1 MVQVGLFF
9 GFHIN
14 KKLIRPGTAV
24 NRAAFD
30 LEQVHAVFGKG
41 FERSEQR
48 TGTMSESHGKGS
60 FAGFAGEPRSRF
72 FFRHEKNKTREVLG
86 IVLNAFGENHAMIM
100 LSGAA
105 RGNGGARLVSGG
117 NSFADAPGGV
127 LGGHTLPFGMGRKKA
142 LALRQRHWMRGHRP
156 DSIEPSSGQRSEPH
170 H

>member
-1 MVQVGLFF
+1 MVQVGRFF

-14 KKLIRPGTAV
+14 KKLILPGTAV

-72 FFRHEKNKTREVLG
+72 FFRHEKNKTREVLDRKSTR
-86 IVLNAFGENHAMIM
+86 LN
-100 LSGAA
+100 
-105 RGNGGARLVSGG
+105 
-117 NSFADAPGGV
+117 
-127 LGGHTLPFGMGRKKA
+127 
-142 LALRQRHWMRGHRP
+142 
-156 DSIEPSSGQRSEPH
+156 SSHSQISY
-170 H
+170 